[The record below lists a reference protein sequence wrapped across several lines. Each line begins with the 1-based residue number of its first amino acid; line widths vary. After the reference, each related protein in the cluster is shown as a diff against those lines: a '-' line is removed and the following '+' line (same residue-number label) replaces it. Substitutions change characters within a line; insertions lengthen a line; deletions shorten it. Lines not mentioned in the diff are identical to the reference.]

1 MVDLIIPGL
10 MMGLVGGA
18 HCAGMCGPLIIS
30 LSCARAGKGKA
41 WSGALVYQTGRLASY
56 LLIGLGFAAIGSA
69 FSVVGWQQ
77 ALSIVAG
84 IAVLA
89 GLYFGPKWMGH
100 ALIGNWVLWIK
111 RQFSA
116 RMQSTGMRSTFGLG
130 MINGLLPCGL
140 VYVAGASAASYGHA
154 LAAMVFMTAFGL
166 GTVPLMMAL
175 QFSGNKLS
183 PSFRMK
189 LQKLIPVVWAVMGVL
204 LILRGLNL
212 GIPYL
217 SPHFS
222 GLNGAC
228 PHCH

>member
-1 MVDLIIPGL
+1 MLELIIPGL
-10 MMGLVGGA
+10 MMGFVGGA

-30 LSCARAGKGKA
+30 LACARAGKGNA
-41 WSGALVYQTGRLASY
+41 WMGALVYQSGRLASY
-56 LLIGLGFAAIGSA
+56 LLVGVGFAIIGSA
-69 FSVVGWQQ
+69 FSMVGWQQ
-77 ALSIVAG
+77 TLSIIAG
-84 IAVLA
+84 VAVLA
-89 GLYFGPKWMGH
+89 GVFFGSKWMGNP
-100 ALIGNWVLWIK
+100 LIARWVLWIK
-111 RQFSA
+111 HHFSA
-116 RMQSTGMRSTFGLG
+116 RMRSTGLRSTFGLG
-130 MINGLLPCGL
+130 MINGFLPCGL

-154 LAAMVFMTAFGL
+154 VAAMVFMAAFGL
-166 GTVPLMMAL
+166 GTFPLMLAL
-175 QFSGNKLS
+175 QFSGNKVS

-189 LQKLIPVVWAVMGVL
+189 LQKLIPVMWGVMGVL